1 MVPRLERM
9 KVIIQ
14 STYLLEEL
22 IMRRNTAVIHSVKA
36 LDVVQDASDHIN
48 TLVCNANIYY
58 INIYKNKFYIYFG
71 AHKPL
76 SENCKVNNC
85 EVIITLG
92 FLT

>member
-71 AHKPL
+71 AHTNPFQKT
-76 SENCKVNNC
+76 VR
-85 EVIITLG
+85 
-92 FLT
+92 LTTVRLLLLWVS